1 MALTYYSS
9 ERSGGQPGWRRIPN
23 GKMLVHRVIGHTIG
37 LPWSAVYLLALQTLF
52 APILILSLPETS
64 GRTLEEMRQNRYLF
78 FSFSF
83 FCLRFSLRVSLGF
96 FFCSLFPLSFSS
108 LFAIAVSPRLTM

>member
-1 MALTYYSS
+1 MTYYSS

-64 GRTLEEMRQNRYLF
+64 GRTLEEIAPESLLVFLF
-78 FSFSF
+78 F
-83 FCLRFSLRVSLGF
+83 
-96 FFCSLFPLSFSS
+96 LFLLSFLLEGKFG
-108 LFAIAVSPRLTM
+108 LFLLFLVPFILLIFVCHSCFS